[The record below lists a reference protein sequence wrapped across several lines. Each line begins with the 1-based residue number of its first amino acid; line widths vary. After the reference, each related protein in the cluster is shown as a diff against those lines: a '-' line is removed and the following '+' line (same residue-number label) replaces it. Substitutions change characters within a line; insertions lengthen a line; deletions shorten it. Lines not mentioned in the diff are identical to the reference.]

1 MSDPQS
7 PQPPQPATADA
18 AAPPAPAALV
28 PKPPRGVSPEGVAEI
43 EKRAAELA
51 GEVSSNPEDRKLARR
66 LSALG
71 VQDQQKASKEIGL
84 LKTRVGSM
92 LNDLEG
98 AGGEIPKNLI
108 ELRHTMDEINPQVLG
123 QPSGLSK
130 LLGRTPGVGKV
141 LRKIAVKYESVQTQI
156 DHIMNGLRHGK
167 DRLLEDNAELE
178 QLYEQVQIAQQG
190 VQQSAYMG
198 ELLWGKIDEKLAA
211 CTDPGERQKLQ
222 AMMHRVA
229 MRVQDLRTMEQVN
242 LQFFASIDMTIQ
254 NNDTLGEQVDRTVM
268 VTQSLLTVGL
278 AIQAAL
284 ANQKKIAG
292 AVKSVQES
300 TAAMLEAN
308 AAAIGAQTREIG
320 EMQNNPVIALES
332 VKNAYN
338 SLIGAMD
345 EMEQIRSAGTEKA
358 RAGIAELTKMSAALE
373 PKVEALQAA
382 GDLPP
387 AEIPGGVTG
396 VIEAKS
402 EPVDE
407 AKGGDFVNGID
418 ARTRPASAVRRAVCG
433 HPQDADANSAQRALC
448 ALD

>member
-1 MSDPQS
+1 MSDPQT
-7 PQPPQPATADA
+7 PQPAQQPE
-18 AAPPAPAALV
+18 AAPAPAPAALV
-28 PKPPRGVSPEGVAEI
+28 PTRPRGVSEEAATEI
-43 EKRAAELA
+43 EQRAGELA
-51 GEVSSNPEDRKLARR
+51 LEVSSNPEDRKLGRR

-71 VQDQQKASKEIGL
+71 VKDQQKASKEISL
-84 LKTRVGSM
+84 LKTRVGT
-92 LNDLEG
+92 LLKDIDGE
-98 AGGEIPKNLI
+98 GGEIPKNLV

-123 QPSGLSK
+123 QASGFSK
-130 LLGRTPGVGKV
+130 LLGRTPGIGKV
-141 LRKIAVKYESVQTQI
+141 LKRIAVKYESVQTQI
-156 DHIMNGLRHGK
+156 DGIMNGLRHGK
-167 DRLLEDNAELE
+167 DRLIEDNAELE
-178 QLYEQVQIAQQG
+178 QLYEQVQEAQLG
-190 VQQSAYMG
+190 VQKSAYMG
-198 ELLWGKIDEKLAA
+198 ELLWSKIDERLATA
-211 CTDPGERQKLQ
+211 TDPGERQKLQ

-284 ANQKKIAG
+284 MNQKKIAG
-292 AVKSVQES
+292 AVKSVQDS

-320 EMQNNPVIALES
+320 EMQNNPVIALDS

-382 GDLPP
+382 GELPA

-396 VIEAKS
+396 VIEATAA
-402 EPVDE
+402 EPE
-407 AKGGDFVNGID
+407 QTKGEG
-418 ARTRPASAVRRAVCG
+418 A
-433 HPQDADANSAQRALC
+433 
-448 ALD
+448 

>member
-7 PQPPQPATADA
+7 PQPTQPAP
-18 AAPPAPAALV
+18 AAPAPTAALV
-28 PKPPRGVSPEGVAEI
+28 PKPPRGVSAESVAEI
-43 EKRAAELA
+43 QRRAAELA
-51 GEVSSNPEDRKLARR
+51 AEVSSNPEDRKLARR

-92 LNDLEG
+92 LNDIDG

-108 ELRHTMDEINPQVLG
+108 ELRHTMDEINPQILG
-123 QPSGLSK
+123 QPTGLSK
-130 LLGRTPGVGKV
+130 LLGRTPGIGKV

-198 ELLWGKIDEKLAA
+198 ELLWGKIEEKLAV

-345 EMEQIRSAGTEKA
+345 EMEQIRSAGTERA

-396 VIEAKS
+396 FIEAKS
-402 EPVDE
+402 EPVDD
-407 AKGGDFVNGID
+407 AKAGG
-418 ARTRPASAVRRAVCG
+418 A
-433 HPQDADANSAQRALC
+433 
-448 ALD
+448 

>member
-1 MSDPQS
+1 MSDPQT
-7 PQPPQPATADA
+7 PQPEQQPEAP
-18 AAPPAPAALV
+18 AAPPPAALV
-28 PKPPRGVSPEGVAEI
+28 PTRPRGVSEEAAAAI
-43 EKRAAELA
+43 EERANDLA
-51 GEVSSNPEDRKLARR
+51 LEVSSNPEDRKLARR

-71 VQDQQKASKEIGL
+71 VKDQQKASKEISL
-84 LKTRVGSM
+84 LKTRVGT
-92 LNDLEG
+92 LLKDIDG
-98 AGGEIPKNLI
+98 DGGEIPKNLI

-123 QPSGLSK
+123 QASGFSK
-130 LLGRTPGVGKV
+130 LLGRTPGIGKI
-141 LRKIAVKYESVQTQI
+141 LKRIAVKYESVQTQI
-156 DHIMNGLRHGK
+156 DGIMNGLRHGK

-178 QLYEQVQIAQQG
+178 QLYEQVQEAQLG

-198 ELLWGKIDEKLAA
+198 ELLWGKIDEALAA
-211 CTDPGERQKLQ
+211 ATDPGERQKLQ
-222 AMMHRVA
+222 AMAHRVA

-292 AVKSVQES
+292 AVKSVQDS

-320 EMQNNPVIALES
+320 EMQNNPVIALDS

-358 RAGIAELTKMSAALE
+358 RAGIAELTRMSAALE

-382 GDLPP
+382 GDLPA

-396 VIEAKS
+396 VIEVTAS
-402 EPVDE
+402 ESE
-407 AKGGDFVNGID
+407 Q
-418 ARTRPASAVRRAVCG
+418 TRGESA
-433 HPQDADANSAQRALC
+433 
-448 ALD
+448 

>member
-7 PQPPQPATADA
+7 SQPEQASPDA
-18 AAPPAPAALV
+18 AAAPEVPALV
-28 PKPPRGVSPEGVAEI
+28 ATRPRGVSDESAAEI
-43 EKRAAELA
+43 EARAAELA
-51 GEVSSNPEDRKLARR
+51 AQVSANPEDRQLSRR
-66 LSALG
+66 LSAIG
-71 VQDQQKASKEIGL
+71 VKDQQKASKEISL

-92 LNDLEG
+92 LNNLEG
-98 AGGEIPKNLI
+98 EGGEIPKNLI
-108 ELRHTMDEINPQVLG
+108 ALRHTMDEINPQVLG
-123 QPSGLSK
+123 QPSGISK
-130 LLGRTPGVGKV
+130 WLGRTPVVGKV
-141 LRKIAVKYESVQTQI
+141 LKRIAVKYESVQTQI

-167 DRLLEDNAELE
+167 DMLLQDNVELE
-178 QLYEQVQIAQQG
+178 QLYKQVQQAQLG
-190 VQQSAYMG
+190 VQQSAYLG
-198 ELLWGKIDEKLAA
+198 ETLWGKLDGRLAEA
-211 CTDPGERQKLQ
+211 TQPAERQQLQ
-222 AMMHRVA
+222 AMLHRVA

-254 NNDTLGEQVDRTVM
+254 NNDTLSEQVDRTVM

-292 AVKSVQES
+292 AVKSVQDS

-308 AAAIGAQTREIG
+308 AASIGAQTREIG

-332 VKNAYN
+332 VKKAYD

-382 GDLPP
+382 QSLPP

-396 VIEAKS
+396 VIEAAP
-402 EPVDE
+402 E
-407 AKGGDFVNGID
+407 
-418 ARTRPASAVRRAVCG
+418 
-433 HPQDADANSAQRALC
+433 DADQAKEGSA
-448 ALD
+448 